1 MNTESNKTSY
11 PLCWPDGWPRVT
23 FRRDSPFK
31 RSCSYAARHHSMDEV
46 RRALSSELNLLGA
59 SKVILSTNVELRL
72 DGLPYSGR
80 RAPLD
85 CGAAVYFTFKG
96 KQVALACDKWN
107 RVEDNVWAICK
118 HIEALRG
125 QQRWGVGSIEQAF
138 RGYMAIPERT
148 SGSAWWNVLGV
159 TINATTEQI
168 QEAYRAKA
176 KLCHPDLGGT
186 DAEMAQV
193 NLAYE
198 EAQAAANGVL

>member
-1 MNTESNKTSY
+1 
-11 PLCWPDGWPRVT
+11 
-23 FRRDSPFK
+23 
-31 RSCSYAARHHSMDEV
+31 
-46 RRALSSELNLLGA
+46 
-59 SKVILSTNVELRL
+59 
-72 DGLPYSGR
+72 
-80 RAPLD
+80 
-85 CGAAVYFTFKG
+85 
-96 KQVALACDKWN
+96 
-107 RVEDNVWAICK
+107 VWAICK

-159 TINATTEQI
+159 TINATPEQV

-176 KLCHPDLGGT
+176 KLVHPDLGGT

-198 EAQAAANGVL
+198 EAQAAANGAL